1 MIFGFFIV
9 SWFLFRHVVF
19 LIICWSVY
27 VDVPEI
33 VPMACFSTKDGSL
46 VSDDGGT
53 AIMKNILQPYRDPG
67 GVLCHNERIG
77 PAFLT
82 LLLMLQVITII
93 WFGMILRVAY
103 RVLSGKGGAE
113 DTRSEDECEEELP
126 DLSPKANGN
135 LLDNHCA
142 QPCPSISPS
151 LIEEEAGVESLHFSR
166 PNNTKRQYRKTG
178 GCTTGISIPGHGD
191 KKELLG
197 RIGCDKPS

>member
-1 MIFGFFIV
+1 MIFGIFIL
-9 SWFLFRHVVF
+9 SWFLCRHVAF
-19 LIICWSVY
+19 LIICWSIY
-27 VDVPEI
+27 ADVPKF
-33 VPMACFSTKDGSL
+33 VPMACFSAMDGSF

-67 GVLCHNERIG
+67 GLICYNERIG
-77 PAFLT
+77 PMFLT

-103 RVLSGKGGAE
+103 RVLSGNGGAE

-126 DLSPKANGN
+126 EMSLKANGN
-135 LLDNHCA
+135 LQESCSVPL
-142 QPCPSISPS
+142 CPSISPPP
-151 LIEEEAGVESLHFSR
+151 IEEEADVENLHFSR
-166 PNNTKRQYRKTG
+166 HSNPKRHYRKSG
-178 GCTTGISIPGHGD
+178 GRATGISISGHGD

>member
-9 SWFLFRHVVF
+9 SWFLCRHVAF

-27 VDVPEI
+27 VDVPKV
-33 VPMACFSTKDGSL
+33 VPIACFSAKDGSF

-53 AIMKNILQPYRDPG
+53 AIVKNILQPYRDPG
-67 GVLCHNERIG
+67 GLLCHNERIG
-77 PAFLT
+77 PVFLA
-82 LLLMLQVITII
+82 LLLMLQIITII

-113 DTRSEDECEEELP
+113 DLRSEDECEEEIP
-126 DLSPKANGN
+126 DLSLKANRGP
-135 LLDNHCA
+135 LESYA
-142 QPCPSISPS
+142 VQPCPSLSPPH
-151 LIEEEAGVESLHFSR
+151 IEEEADVESLHFSR
-166 PNNTKRQYRKTG
+166 HSNPKRHYRKTG
-178 GCTTGISIPGHGD
+178 GRTTGISISGHGD